1 MPYETL
7 LTSLE
12 DGVMTVTLNRPDK
25 LNAFNTVMSKEL
37 IDFFQRVNAMDEV
50 RAIVVTG
57 AGRAFCAGADI
68 SGGSGAF
75 QVWNDGSKPQKR
87 EARDSITLAIFN
99 CLKPI
104 VAAINGAAVGVGIT
118 MCLPMDVRLMSS
130 AARIGF
136 VFNKRGMA
144 MEAGSCWFL
153 PRLVGMQQA
162 QEWVMTAELFG
173 AEEALKGGLVRS
185 VHAPEELLPAAQALA
200 RKFAASTSSAV
211 AAAVNRRLM
220 WSMLGAQDPLDA
232 VTLDLQCVGYSP
244 PAPTRRKASSRSSRS
259 DIDVLRS
266 GPQGHR
272 RRSDPVRS
280 SRTHVAAKA
289 SSRSSRSGA
298 AFPLK
303 PSKDMPPFGPWEYHA
318 DCATESRAR
327 SVHDRR
333 PCQL

>member
-1 MPYETL
+1 MQPEDTMAYETL
-7 LTSLE
+7 LTELA

-25 LNAFNTVMSKEL
+25 LNAFNTVMSREL
-37 IDFFQRVNAMDEV
+37 IGFFHDVNGMDDV

-75 QVWNDGSKPQKR
+75 QVWNDGSKPVKR
-87 EARDSITLAIFN
+87 DPRESITLAIFN

-118 MCLPMDVRLMSS
+118 MCLPMDIRMIST
-130 AARIGF
+130 AGRIGF

-144 MEAGSCWFL
+144 MEAGSSWFL
-153 PRLVGMQQA
+153 PRLVGMQRA

-173 AEEALKGGLVRS
+173 AEEALRGGLVRS

-200 RKFAASTSSAV
+200 KKFAASTSSPV

-220 WSMLGAQDPLDA
+220 WSMMGAQDPLDA
-232 VTLDLQCVGYSP
+232 VTLDVACVGYLAAGADAQEGIKSFFEKRP
-244 PAPTRRKASSRSSRS
+244 P
-259 DIDVLRS
+259 
-266 GPQGHR
+266 
-272 RRSDPVRS
+272 
-280 SRTHVAAKA
+280 
-289 SSRSSRSGA
+289 

-303 PSKDMPPFGPWEYHA
+303 PSKDMPPFGPWA
-318 DCATESRAR
+318 A
-327 SVHDRR
+327 
-333 PCQL
+333 

>member
-1 MPYETL
+1 MTYETL

-25 LNAFNTVMSKEL
+25 LNAFNTVMSREL
-37 IDFFQRVNAMDEV
+37 IDFFQGVNAMDEV

-75 QVWNDGSKPQKR
+75 QVWNDGTKPQKR
-87 EARDSITLAIFN
+87 DAKDSITLAIFN

-118 MCLPMDVRLMSS
+118 MCLPMDLSLMSS
-130 AARIGF
+130 AARVGF

-173 AEEALKGGLVRS
+173 ADEALKGGLVRS
-185 VHAPEELLPAAQALA
+185 VHAPDELL
-200 RKFAASTSSAV
+200 
-211 AAAVNRRLM
+211 
-220 WSMLGAQDPLDA
+220 
-232 VTLDLQCVGYSP
+232 
-244 PAPTRRKASSRSSRS
+244 
-259 DIDVLRS
+259 
-266 GPQGHR
+266 
-272 RRSDPVRS
+272 
-280 SRTHVAAKA
+280 
-289 SSRSSRSGA
+289 
-298 AFPLK
+298 
-303 PSKDMPPFGPWEYHA
+303 
-318 DCATESRAR
+318 
-327 SVHDRR
+327 
-333 PCQL
+333 

>member
-1 MPYETL
+1 
-7 LTSLE
+7 
-12 DGVMTVTLNRPDK
+12 
-25 LNAFNTVMSKEL
+25 
-37 IDFFQRVNAMDEV
+37 MDEV

-75 QVWNDGSKPQKR
+75 KVWNDGDKPQKR
-87 EARDSITLAIFN
+87 EAGDSITLAIFN

-118 MCLPMDVRLMSS
+118 MCLPMDIRLMSS
-130 AARIGF
+130 AGRIGF

-173 AEEALKGGLVRS
+173 ADEALKGGLVRS

-200 RKFAASTSSAV
+200 KKFAAPTSSAV

-220 WSMLGAQDPLDA
+220 WSMWGAQDPLDA
-232 VTLDLQCVGYSP
+232 VTLDLQCVGHLAAGADAQEGIKSFIEKR
-244 PAPTRRKASSRSSRS
+244 AP
-259 DIDVLRS
+259 
-266 GPQGHR
+266 Q
-272 RRSDPVRS
+272 
-280 SRTHVAAKA
+280 
-289 SSRSSRSGA
+289 
-298 AFPLK
+298 FPLR
-303 PSKDMPPFGPWEYHA
+303 PSKDMPPFGPWA
-318 DCATESRAR
+318 D
-327 SVHDRR
+327 
-333 PCQL
+333 

>member
-1 MPYETL
+1 
-7 LTSLE
+7 
-12 DGVMTVTLNRPDK
+12 
-25 LNAFNTVMSKEL
+25 
-37 IDFFQRVNAMDEV
+37 MDEV

-87 EARDSITLAIFN
+87 EAKDSITLAIFN

-118 MCLPMDVRLMSS
+118 MCLPMDVRMMST

-153 PRLVGMQQA
+153 PRLVGMQRA

-185 VHAPEELLPAAQALA
+185 VHAPDELLPAAQALA
-200 RKFAASTSSAV
+200 KKFAASSSSSV

-232 VTLDLQCVGYSP
+232 VTLDLQCVGYLAAGADAQEGIKSFFEKR
-244 PAPTRRKASSRSSRS
+244 APN
-259 DIDVLRS
+259 
-266 GPQGHR
+266 
-272 RRSDPVRS
+272 
-280 SRTHVAAKA
+280 
-289 SSRSSRSGA
+289 
-298 AFPLK
+298 FPLK
-303 PSKDMPPFGPWEYHA
+303 PSKDMPPFGPWA
-318 DCATESRAR
+318 
-327 SVHDRR
+327 
-333 PCQL
+333 

>member
-7 LTSLE
+7 LTQLQ

-25 LNAFNTVMSKEL
+25 LNAFNTAMSREL
-37 IDFFQRVNAMDEV
+37 IDFFQIVNAMDDV

-68 SGGSGAF
+68 SGGAGAF
-75 QVWNDGSKPQKR
+75 QVWNDGSKPVKR
-87 EARDSITLAIFN
+87 DPKESITLAIFN

-118 MCLPMDVRLMSS
+118 MCLPMDIRMMST

-144 MEAGSCWFL
+144 MEAGSSWFL

-173 AEEALKGGLVRS
+173 ADEALKGGLARS
-185 VHAPEELLPAAQALA
+185 IHAPEDLLPAAQALA
-200 RKFAASTSSAV
+200 RKFAAGSSSAV

-220 WSMLGAQDPLDA
+220 WSMMGAQDPLDA
-232 VTLDLQCVGYSP
+232 VTLDVACVGHLAAGADAQEGIKSFFEKR
-244 PAPTRRKASSRSSRS
+244 AP
-259 DIDVLRS
+259 
-266 GPQGHR
+266 
-272 RRSDPVRS
+272 
-280 SRTHVAAKA
+280 
-289 SSRSSRSGA
+289 

-303 PSKDMPPFGPWEYHA
+303 PSKDMPPFGPWDQA
-318 DCATESRAR
+318 ATGGTR
-327 SVHDRR
+327 
-333 PCQL
+333 

>member
-7 LTSLE
+7 LTELA

-25 LNAFNTVMSKEL
+25 LNAFNPAMSRDL
-37 IDFFQRVNAMDEV
+37 IDFFASVNKMDEV
-50 RAIVVTG
+50 RAIVITG

-75 QVWNDGSKPQKR
+75 TVWNDGNKPQKR
-87 EARDSITLAIFN
+87 EASDSITLAIYN

-104 VAAINGAAVGVGIT
+104 VAAINGPAVGVGIT

-130 AARIGF
+130 SARIGF

-200 RKFAASTSSAV
+200 KKFAAPNASAV

-220 WSMLGAQDPLDA
+220 WSMWGAQDPLDA
-232 VTLDLQCVGYSP
+232 VTLDLQCVGYMAASGDAQEGIKSFFEKRP
-244 PAPTRRKASSRSSRS
+244 P
-259 DIDVLRS
+259 V
-266 GPQGHR
+266 
-272 RRSDPVRS
+272 
-280 SRTHVAAKA
+280 
-289 SSRSSRSGA
+289 
-298 AFPLK
+298 FPLK
-303 PSKDMPPFGPWEYHA
+303 PSKDMPPFGPWA
-318 DCATESRAR
+318 K
-327 SVHDRR
+327 
-333 PCQL
+333 

>member
-1 MPYETL
+1 MAYETL
-7 LTSLE
+7 LTELS

-25 LNAFNTVMSKEL
+25 LNAFNTVMSREL
-37 IDFFQRVNAMDEV
+37 IELFHGVNGMDEV
-50 RAIVVTG
+50 RAIVITG

-75 QVWNDGSKPQKR
+75 QVWNDGSKPVKR
-87 EARDSITLAIFN
+87 DPRESITLAIYN

-118 MCLPMDVRLMSS
+118 MCLPMDIRMMSA

-144 MEAGSCWFL
+144 MEAGSSWFL
-153 PRLVGMQQA
+153 PRLVGMQKA
-162 QEWVMTAELFG
+162 QEWVMAAELFG

-185 VHAPEELLPAAQALA
+185 VHPPEELLPAAQALA
-200 RKFAASTSSAV
+200 RKFADKNSSAV

-232 VTLDLQCVGYSP
+232 VTLDVACVGYLAAGADAQEGIKSFFEKRP
-244 PAPTRRKASSRSSRS
+244 P
-259 DIDVLRS
+259 
-266 GPQGHR
+266 
-272 RRSDPVRS
+272 
-280 SRTHVAAKA
+280 
-289 SSRSSRSGA
+289 

-303 PSKDMPPFGPWEYHA
+303 PSRDMPPFGPWAE
-318 DCATESRAR
+318 
-327 SVHDRR
+327 
-333 PCQL
+333 

>member
-1 MPYETL
+1 MPYEAL
-7 LTSLE
+7 LTQLQ

-25 LNAFNTVMSKEL
+25 LNAFDTAMSREL
-37 IDFFQRVNAMDEV
+37 IDFFHGVNTMDEV

-75 QVWNDGSKPQKR
+75 QVWNDGSKPVKR
-87 EARDSITLAIFN
+87 DPKESITLAIFN

-118 MCLPMDVRLMSS
+118 MCLPMDIRMMST

-144 MEAGSCWFL
+144 MEAGSSWFL

-173 AEEALKGGLVRS
+173 ADEALKGGLARS
-185 VHAPEELLPAAQALA
+185 VHAPEDLLPAAQALA
-200 RKFAASTSSAV
+200 RKFAAGSSSAV

-220 WSMLGAQDPLDA
+220 WSMMGAQDPLDA
-232 VTLDLQCVGYSP
+232 VTLDVACVGHLAAGADAQEGIKSFFEKRP
-244 PAPTRRKASSRSSRS
+244 P
-259 DIDVLRS
+259 
-266 GPQGHR
+266 
-272 RRSDPVRS
+272 
-280 SRTHVAAKA
+280 
-289 SSRSSRSGA
+289 

-303 PSKDMPPFGPWEYHA
+303 PSKDMPPFGPWDA
-318 DCATESRAR
+318 
-327 SVHDRR
+327 
-333 PCQL
+333 

>member
-1 MPYETL
+1 MQYETL
-7 LTSLE
+7 LTDLA

-25 LNAFNTVMSKEL
+25 LNAFNTMMSREL
-37 IDFFQRVNAMDEV
+37 IDFFQRANTMDEI

-75 QVWNDGSKPQKR
+75 QVWNDGNKPQKR
-87 EARDSITLAIFN
+87 EASDSITLAIFN

-118 MCLPMDVRLMSS
+118 MCLPMDIRMISS
-130 AARIGF
+130 AGRVGF

-173 AEEALKGGLVRS
+173 ADEALKGGLVRS
-185 VHAPEELLPAAQALA
+185 VHASEELLPAAQALA
-200 RKFAASTSSAV
+200 GKFASGASSAV

-220 WSMLGAQDPLDA
+220 WSMWGAQDPLDA
-232 VTLDLQCVGYSP
+232 VTLDLQCVGYLAAGADAQEGIKSFFE
-244 PAPTRRKASSRSSRS
+244 K
-259 DIDVLRS
+259 
-266 GPQGHR
+266 
-272 RRSDPVRS
+272 
-280 SRTHVAAKA
+280 RTPD
-289 SSRSSRSGA
+289 
-298 AFPLK
+298 FPLK
-303 PSKDMPPFGPWEYHA
+303 PSKDMPPFGPWA
-318 DCATESRAR
+318 K
-327 SVHDRR
+327 
-333 PCQL
+333 